1 MTHTTEVQGSRRK
14 PLPAWLGIAI
24 AFSTLVGCS
33 SGGNGPAEPPAAQ
46 PPRLSG
52 LASVTLDQDTS
63 TAPLAFRLLDA
74 DTPTAQLELGLTT
87 SNAALLPLSGIVV
100 RGDGAER
107 TITFTPAPEATG
119 SANVTV
125 TLRDPG
131 GLTDTSIVGVQVRP
145 VLVSFRALTTESFA
159 KPEGGD
165 LAKVSGVTVQPD
177 ADEDPNA
184 FDALLQ

>member
-1 MTHTTEVQGSRRK
+1 MTHKTEVQRSGRQ
-14 PLPAWLGIAI
+14 PLTGWLGVTIALSML
-24 AFSTLVGCS
+24 AGC
-33 SGGNGPAEPPAAQ
+33 GGGGGGTAAAPDAQ

-74 DTPTAQLELGLTT
+74 DTPVAQLELGLAT

-100 RGDGAER
+100 RGEGVER
-107 TITFTPAPEATG
+107 SITFTPTPEATG

-145 VLVSFRALTTESFA
+145 VLVSFRALTQESFA

-165 LAKVSGVTVQPD
+165 LAKVSGVTVQAD
-177 ADEDPNA
+177 ADDDPTA